1 MLAVLSGAGV
11 ALAVRVDRLAGSEVI
26 SAAISEGQAI
36 AVPTAAIAF
45 NPQRPGTLADAA
57 RRGLRL
63 SAAALIAS
71 KRLQAFAIY
80 QTNGRVVYR
89 YGAGPS
95 ALTAQQLRGALLG
108 VPAAAVVG
116 NAVEV
121 VLMLTPA
128 GPPVPA
134 VGSSISNAHVGRVG
148 AAVAPTGLIVEELLP
163 KSSLTPAT
171 ALGSWWVIAGILLAL
186 SLAGGSL
193 FVLRRELRAHAYEA
207 THDVLTGLANRALLF
222 SRDDLVADRNAAL
235 LLLDLD
241 EFKQVNDTF
250 GHATLLPGL
259 DEPEAMAAAQRLLG
273 AVRAPVLINGMS
285 IESNASI
292 GISLSPRHGTSIE
305 ELLRHADIAMYEAK
319 RSGAGIAVANAI
331 QPVTGRTSGQ

>member
-1 MLAVLSGAGV
+1 
-11 ALAVRVDRLAGSEVI
+11 
-26 SAAISEGQAI
+26 
-36 AVPTAAIAF
+36 VPTAAIAF

-250 GHATLLPGL
+250 GHATGDELLVQVSTALTTRVRPNDLLIRLGGDEFAALLPGL